1 MNHANNL
8 TKEQVRNIL
17 LSFSGKEAYIRHKSK
32 IVKPFLY
39 ANNLYEMEEDTTGFY
54 LIGGIEE
61 AIDFLMSA

>member
-17 LSFSGKEAYIRHKSK
+17 LSFSGKVAYIRHKSRV
-32 IVKPFLY
+32 VKPFLF

-54 LIGGIEE
+54 LMEGIEE
-61 AIDFLMSA
+61 AIDFLIGA

>member
-17 LSFSGKEAYIRHKSK
+17 LSFSGKGASIRHKSRV
-32 IVKPFLY
+32 VKPFLF

-54 LIGGIEE
+54 LMGGIEE
-61 AIDFLMSA
+61 AIDFLIGA

>member
-17 LSFSGKEAYIRHKSK
+17 LSFSGKEAYIRHKSR

-61 AIDFLMSA
+61 TIDFLICA